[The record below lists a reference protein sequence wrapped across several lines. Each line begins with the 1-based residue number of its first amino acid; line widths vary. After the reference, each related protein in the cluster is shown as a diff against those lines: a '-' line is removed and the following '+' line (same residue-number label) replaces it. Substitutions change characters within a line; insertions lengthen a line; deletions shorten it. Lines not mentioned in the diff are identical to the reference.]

1 MAGIP
6 LEKDKIILI
15 QKGDEFSF
23 AETRENSYLHASGV
37 THYEFHDTL
46 EEAYQAAKE
55 LVPGW
60 LTPEEKMQARLDELK
75 QKQEDPRQEL
85 SEMEKRELEYLERRT
100 EEN

>member
-23 AETRENSYLHASGV
+23 AETRENSYLHAGGV
-37 THYEFHDTL
+37 THYAFYDTL

-55 LVPGW
+55 LLPGW
-60 LTPEEKMQARLDELK
+60 LTPEERMQARLDELK

-85 SEMEKRELEYLERRT
+85 SDRESREIQYLESKLD
-100 EEN
+100 

>member
-15 QKGDEFSF
+15 QKGDKFSF
-23 AETRENSYLHASGV
+23 AETRENSYLHAGGV
-37 THYEFHDTL
+37 THYEFYDTL

-85 SEMEKRELEYLERRT
+85 SDRESREIQYLESKLD
-100 EEN
+100 